1 IKDIGVGDVISKGVT
16 KKVRS
21 FFETKWRF
29 GIRYPFS
36 SIDTGGRN
44 VSTWFGD
51 LDYFEW
57 LTWVFNE
64 ISLFQRRFFGCALW
78 AIWSDK
84 NKRVHER
91 QINSGREIS
100 NNIFKYLKELDESE
114 LKVPTRSSEIVEWV
128 PPSRALIK
136 INFDRAF
143 DRHRSRS
150 SSRVVARNIVG
161 EVLVARTF
169 LHEDVD
175 SIFVVEAL
183 ACS

>member
-21 FFETKWRF
+21 FFVGAVETLDHYF
-29 GIRYPFS
+29 GECPVPI
-36 SIDTGGRN
+36 
-44 VSTWFGD
+44 
-51 LDYFEW
+51 
-57 LTWVFNE
+57 E